1 MPSMSAQPA
10 AVAMPN
16 FAAQPV
22 AQPAA
27 QPLAQQ
33 VYSATIPQVAQPVV
47 QPAPVA
53 DPARDYYNG
62 LLTQGYPAPDALA
75 YTQQYY
81 PGFQG

>member
-1 MPSMSAQPA
+1 
-10 AVAMPN
+10 
-16 FAAQPV
+16 
-22 AQPAA
+22 
-27 QPLAQQ
+27 
-33 VYSATIPQVAQPVV
+33 VV